1 MKFDT
6 TMAGAIKHSLPGS
19 DDVSFN
25 IEAPIFQADL
35 LPRPLEDGGV
45 RSILNICAD
54 LPDYTEFHI

>member
-1 MKFDT
+1 
-6 TMAGAIKHSLPGS
+6 MAGAIKHSLPGS